1 MSTVVYDI
9 ENGRIEYHTLLFK
22 NNGNNGAGS
31 IRKNTVSPRKI
42 AFTSYMNKPKQDG
55 KIVNNNN
62 NKNNVKKHVTHS
74 KTKRRKNNNVGQ
86 PLFRIINNRNNKR
99 KNIVGHSN
107 TPALKKKKK
116 PKSIEKGY
124 CNTN

>member
-9 ENGRIEYHTLLFK
+9 ENGRIEYHTLLLK
-22 NNGNNGAGS
+22 NNGNNDVGS
-31 IRKNTVSPRKI
+31 VRKNTVSPRKI

-62 NKNNVKKHVTHS
+62 NNVKKHVTDS
-74 KTKRRKNNNVGQ
+74 KTKRRKNNNAGQ
-86 PLFRIINNRNNKR
+86 PLFRIINNRINKR
-99 KNIVGHSN
+99 KNTVGHLT

-116 PKSIEKGY
+116 PKTIEKGN